1 MRTDIKQGAAKT
13 VSFSTDTPKIYA
25 IPPELASWA
34 PGEQDKPPTEY
45 EQANMREL
53 AERALD
59 EAQAQINSDAYRA
72 LALSDA
78 EYALAGYRSDT
89 PATHYFQSLQPRV
102 APEYVHQVRRKP
114 LPVRA
119 QTVDSA
125 MPSMTPASPT
135 FSDAST
141 IVTPPAPPSRP
152 ALLRPFTE
160 RRFSDFVASERMA
173 TFDDVKHK
181 RSRNLHPFQNLVTI
195 GFMKAKKEATKAA
208 AKVEMTIHEYYRAR
222 R

>member
-1 MRTDIKQGAAKT
+1 MQAAPKT
-13 VSFSTDTPKIYA
+13 VSFSTGTPEIHA

-34 PGEQDKPPTEY
+34 PGEKAEPPTEY
-45 EQANMREL
+45 EQANMRML

-89 PATHYFQSLQPRV
+89 PATHYFQSLHPRG
-102 APEYVHQVRRKP
+102 APEYAHQVRRKP

-125 MPSMTPASPT
+125 MSSMTPVSPT
-135 FSDAST
+135 FLRSFYDRYSTCSAVTSSLASA
-141 IVTPPAPPSRP
+141 V
-152 ALLRPFTE
+152 TE
-160 RRFSDFVASERMA
+160 RRFSDFIASERIA

-181 RSRNLHPFQNLVTI
+181 RSRNLHPFQDLVTM